1 MSSYSV
7 FAKYYDDLTANI
19 DYKKRGEYFHEI
31 IKKYN
36 KTDNNILLDLG
47 CGTGSRMLSISSI
60 MALGNPPAQ
69 LTLRFQPALLKE
81 D

>member
-19 DYKKRGEYFHEI
+19 DYKKRGGYFHEI

-36 KTDNNILLDLG
+36 EMRRKDEVY
-47 CGTGSRMLSISSI
+47 C
-60 MALGNPPAQ
+60 
-69 LTLRFQPALLKE
+69 K
-81 D
+81 

>member
-19 DYKKRGEYFHEI
+19 DYKKRGGYFHEI

-36 KTDNNILLDLG
+36 KTDNNIY
-47 CGTGSRMLSISSI
+47 
-60 MALGNPPAQ
+60 P
-69 LTLRFQPALLKE
+69 
-81 D
+81 